1 MDNITCSGKNVLP
14 ENHSAH
20 VDIPQERGL
29 SIGIFFDGSGNN
41 ADNTL
46 KRLEISRKTEEQKS
60 RLAATN
66 EAPRP
71 GDTSRSSYDKHYTN
85 IYRLF
90 TLYHPN
96 TVESNHS
103 QQGIYISGAGTHS
116 GQADSISG
124 FAIGEG
130 KSGIIAKTDKA
141 ITELSAALR
150 QIIRRG
156 KANGQV
162 THLMFDLFGFS
173 RGAAA
178 ARHFAN
184 RVLGRDPALIAAI
197 VAGLQETDY
206 HDLPALNI
214 RFVGLFDGVAGIA
227 NLANRFNPHS
237 PPDSSLQLALAPG
250 IAHRV
255 FQIAAG
261 HEYRYNYSLQSIA
274 PDYPELILPG
284 AHSDIGGGYNPEE
297 EEYLFLTQPQFT
309 TVPADVPDDLTAAVS
324 AARHQMRGLL
334 NISELAPLLNAG
346 ALKVESWH
354 DEHQPPDQHE
364 QARKR
369 VGAAVVFRRS
379 LRNDWAKIALR
390 VMADAAQEAGVALST
405 IDEDDPEFSLP
416 PELRPLCEFS
426 REQGEQLRSG
436 GVLQPFSRDM
446 LHIAGRYI
454 HFSAHWCAVQESFV
468 WRDGRWLTTVSK
480 AIRPEALIS
489 YPDRPEENWMRTIYR
504 IVEAVN

>member
-14 ENHSAH
+14 ENHFAR
-20 VDIPQERGL
+20 VNIPPERVL

-46 KRLEISRKTEEQKS
+46 KRLEMDRKADEAES
-60 RLAATN
+60 HLAGAP
-66 EAPRP
+66 EAPGP
-71 GDTSRSSYDKHYTN
+71 GDLSRSSYDKYFTN

-90 TLYHPN
+90 TLYQAN
-96 TVESNHS
+96 TDEANAS

-116 GQADSISG
+116 GQPDGISG

-130 KSGIIAKTDKA
+130 KSGIIAKTDEA
-141 ITELSAALR
+141 IAGLPAALR
-150 QIIRRG
+150 QIIRRRKEKG
-156 KANGQV
+156 RV
-162 THLMFDLFGFS
+162 SHLMFDLFGFS

-184 RVLGRDPALIAAI
+184 RIIRRDPPLIAAI
-197 VAGLQETDY
+197 VEGLRETGDG
-206 HDLPALNI
+206 DLPVLSI
-214 RFVGLFDGVAGIA
+214 RFLGLFDGVAGIA
-227 NLANRFNPHS
+227 NLANGFDPHS
-237 PPDSSLQLALAPG
+237 PPDGSLQLALSPG

-261 HEYRYNYSLQSIA
+261 HEYRYNYSLQSVA

-284 AHSDIGGGYNPEE
+284 AHSDIGGGYNPRE

-309 TVPADVPDDLTAAVS
+309 TVPMAVPDDLTDAVS
-324 AARHQMRGLL
+324 AARRQMRGLL
-334 NISELAPLLNAG
+334 KISALAPLLNAG

-354 DEHQPPDQHE
+354 DERLPPDQHE

-369 VGAAVVFRRS
+369 VGAAVVFRRR
-379 LRNDWAKIALR
+379 LHNDWAKIALR
-390 VMADAAQEAGVALST
+390 VMTDAAQEAGVTLSG
-405 IDEDDPEFSLP
+405 INEDDPEFSLP
-416 PELRPLCEFS
+416 PELRPLCEFA
-426 REQGEQLRSG
+426 REQGKRLRG
-436 GVLQPFSRDM
+436 GQSLQPFSPEM

-468 WRDGRWLTTVSK
+468 WRDGGWLTTVSK
-480 AIRPEALIS
+480 AVRPEAKIS

-504 IVEAVN
+504 TGDAVS